1 MTMTDLE
8 QAAALL
14 EVDAKFFQLFDVNDP
29 FNDDAR
35 LEGYLCQKPNH
46 TYGVLALL
54 RVDGRPAPQCIF
66 ATPKLHY
73 PFGKDGSFHFPAI
86 HTAHLY
92 ETLKAQSLS
101 INKDIAAAMRVL
113 SGQFRRDQM
122 GHVYAAIVQLGE

>member
-14 EVDAKFFQLFDVNDP
+14 EVDAKFFQPFDVNDP

-35 LEGYLCQKPNH
+35 LEGFLCQKPNH
-46 TYGVLALL
+46 TYGAPALL
-54 RVDGRPAPQCIF
+54 RVDDRPAPQRIF

-92 ETLKAQSLS
+92 EKLDGT
-101 INKDIAAAMRVL
+101 DVVDDHR
-113 SGQFRRDQM
+113 
-122 GHVYAAIVQLGE
+122 YATPWKRIPPKSN